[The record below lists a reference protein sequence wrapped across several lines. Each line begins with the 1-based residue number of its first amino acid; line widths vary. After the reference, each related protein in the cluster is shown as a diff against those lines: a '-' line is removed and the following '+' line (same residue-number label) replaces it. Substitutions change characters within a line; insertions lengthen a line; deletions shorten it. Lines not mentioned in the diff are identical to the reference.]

1 MIIGKNIKIK
11 DMANEE
17 KPRERLISVGVSNLS
32 NEELISIIL
41 KSGTKGYSV
50 KQISSLVMS
59 EYKNLDNLKNITVN
73 KLSLIKGIGKV
84 KAIELVASL
93 ELGKRVYYKKDKID
107 IVLNNSDLIYEYF
120 KDLYYYENQENFY
133 AIYLDTKNK
142 LISYRLLFK
151 GTLDSSSVHPRE
163 IFKYA
168 FLESAHSIIVM
179 HNHPS
184 GDSTPSSQ
192 DIEITKHLIDTG
204 KIIGIPVIDHII
216 IGNEKYYSFYEN
228 INNIKYK

>member
-120 KDLYYYENQENFY
+120 KDLYYHENQENFY

>member
-1 MIIGKNIKIK
+1 MIIEKNIRIK
-11 DMANEE
+11 DMANDE
-17 KPRERLISVGVSNLS
+17 KPRERLMSVGVSNLS

-41 KSGTKGYSV
+41 KNGTKGYSV

-93 ELGKRVYYKKDKID
+93 ELGKRVYYKKEKTD
-107 IVLNNSDLIYEYF
+107 IILNNSELIYEYF
-120 KDLYYYENQENFY
+120 KDLYYHEKQENFY

-184 GDSTPSSQ
+184 GDATPSNQ

-228 INNIKYK
+228 MNNLKYK

>member
-1 MIIGKNIKIK
+1 MIIEKNIKIK
-11 DMANEE
+11 DMANDE
-17 KPRERLISVGVSNLS
+17 KPRERLMSVGVSNLS

-93 ELGKRVYYKKDKID
+93 ELGKRVYYKKDKTD
-107 IVLNNSDLIYEYF
+107 IILNNSELIYEYF
-120 KDLYYYENQENFY
+120 KDLYYHEKQENFY

-142 LISYRLLFK
+142 LISYILLFK

-184 GDSTPSSQ
+184 GDTTPSNQ

-228 INNIKYK
+228 MNDLKHK

>member
-1 MIIGKNIKIK
+1 MIIEKNIKIK
-11 DMANEE
+11 DMANDE
-17 KPRERLISVGVSNLS
+17 KPRERLMSVGVSNLS

-93 ELGKRVYYKKDKID
+93 ELGKRVYYKKEKTD
-107 IVLNNSDLIYEYF
+107 IILNNSELIYEYF
-120 KDLYYYENQENFY
+120 KDLYYHEKQENFY

-184 GDSTPSSQ
+184 GDATPSNQ

-228 INNIKYK
+228 MNNLKYK